1 MTTHDFRSSLD
12 TRESTLSAARP
23 DPTIARDTR
32 SGDVV
37 IAREARPRRD
47 ERPMTTSRGAGAA
60 TVGVRETRR
69 RRAGDARRAT
79 SDDDEDDEDEDDAR
93 APRRDFSEAFRAFF
107 SNMVILES

>member
-12 TRESTLSAARP
+12 TRESALSAARP

-47 ERPMTTSRGAGAA
+47 ERPMTTSRGAA
-60 TVGVRETRR
+60 TVGVRER
-69 RRAGDARRAT
+69 GRRAT
-79 SDDDEDDEDEDDAR
+79 RDE
-93 APRRDFSEAFRAFF
+93 
-107 SNMVILES
+107 